1 MFNKKIFY
9 LILQL
14 IIMYVYAI
22 WFIFFP
28 ELMPTIVLRFLGGFL
43 IYLSLIVIIN
53 IRKIQNDTEIK
64 KIDEKMSEFEKRKAE
79 FDKQISEFENQ
90 QL

>member
-1 MFNKKIFY
+1 MKKIYY

-14 IIMYVYAI
+14 IIMYIYAI

-28 ELMPTIVLRFLGGFL
+28 EFMPTIVLRFLGGFL

-64 KIDEKMSEFEKRKAE
+64 KIDEKISDLEKRKAE
-79 FDKQISEFENQ
+79 FDKQFSEYENR

>member
-1 MFNKKIFY
+1 
-9 LILQL
+9 
-14 IIMYVYAI
+14 
-22 WFIFFP
+22 
-28 ELMPTIVLRFLGGFL
+28 MPTIVLRFLGGFL